1 MDHSQVIGW
10 DRGRLARKRA
20 VRRADLGSRPPNPF
34 SRFALIAGGTPAFP
48 ANHLIGLNRRFQTDP
63 SVFPVAYCSL
73 WYNPTCTSGFPVN
86 ENIVMLKR
94 LSEAISQSNIE
105 SYPLASETHGS
116 HHSSCNFNPNL
127 IAELSGS
134 CLLAARAFVNCL
146 TGGQEPSRT

>member
-10 DRGRLARKRA
+10 DRGRLARHEREARKR
-20 VRRADLGSRPPNPF
+20 VGRATPQVCAPDGAS
-34 SRFALIAGGTPAFP
+34 AGGTPAVP

-73 WYNPTCTSGFPVN
+73 WYNPTCKSGFPVN

-105 SYPLASETHGS
+105 SNPLASETHGS
-116 HHSSCNFNPNL
+116 HHSSCNFNPNP

-134 CLLAARAFVNCL
+134 RLLAARAFINCV